1 MKGPPFLPT
10 SCKGFP
16 DSTQGILVPIP
27 RSTARSNARCA
38 AATSSTAIPSDL
50 KMVISSGVDR
60 PRTRPAAT
68 SPSSPATW
76 SRVIAP
82 SAIGIRMSPAS
93 AKAPGTG
100 VHEDPRGA
108 DERRIHLSLIGP
120 ARAHGAEVGAGLYP
134 LRLHYGL
141 PRRGDERHEVRTF
154 HGVARGCRSDDS
166 ARCCRLRGVDERL
179 PSGRVRTPDAD
190 LAQCPNVGEG
200 LQMASRLDAGS
211 NQREDAG
218 VLARQ
223 QTRRDRRH
231 RAGPRFRDVTA
242 VHDRAKSASRGI
254 EQDDGREM

>member
-1 MKGPPFLPT
+1 MPR
-10 SCKGFP
+10 P
-16 DSTQGILVPIP
+16 DSSLHRPLEREMRGRHIFDGHPKRLEDGDLV
-27 RSTARSNARCA
+27 RRGSAQDTAGGNFSEFARDVVAC
-38 AATSSTAIPSDL
+38 
-50 KMVISSGVDR
+50 DR
-60 PRTRPAAT
+60 AFGDRDQNV
-68 SPSSPATW
+68 
-76 SRVIAP
+76 SRFCE
-82 SAIGIRMSPAS
+82 G
-93 AKAPGTG
+93 PGTG
-100 VHEDPRGA
+100 VHEDPRGT

-120 ARAHGAEVGAGLYP
+120 ARADGAEVGAGLYP

-154 HGVARGCRSDDS
+154 HGVARGCRRDDS
-166 ARCCRLRGVDERL
+166 ARRCRLRGVDERL

-200 LQMASRLDAGS
+200 LQVASRLDAGS